1 MNCIFCRIIKGELP
15 ARVVKETEG
24 AIAFLDIDPIQ
35 KGHVL
40 VLPKSHVP
48 DLTDMTREENTAVMS
63 LCQDVM
69 KSIQANYSAE
79 SITIMQ
85 NNGACMEVPH
95 VHFHIIPR
103 FSGDG
108 FTLVEPDIEVSDFE
122 MDEIAR
128 QLKSVMV

>member
-15 ARVVKETEG
+15 ARVVKETEE

-40 VLPKSHVP
+40 VLPKRHVP
-48 DLTDMTREENTAVMS
+48 DLTDMTIEENMVVMS
-63 LCQDVM
+63 LCQNVM
-69 KSIQANYSAE
+69 KSIRECYPAE
-79 SITIMQ
+79 SVTIMQ

-103 FSGDG
+103 FSEDG
-108 FTLVEPDIEVSDFE
+108 FKVVEPVIEISNGE

-128 QLKSVMV
+128 QLKRNMV

>member
-1 MNCIFCRIIKGELP
+1 MNCIFCRIINGELP
-15 ARVVKETEG
+15 ARVVKETED

-40 VLPKSHVP
+40 VLPKRHVP
-48 DLTDMTREENTAVMS
+48 DLTDMTREENMVVMS
-63 LCQDVM
+63 VCQDVM
-69 KSIQANYSAE
+69 HSIRRYYSAE

-85 NNGACMEVPH
+85 NNGACMDVPH

-108 FTLVEPDIEVSDFE
+108 FKLVEPDSEVSDLE

-128 QLKSVMV
+128 QLISHMV